1 MCAERASVEVVS
13 KRPGE
18 HVTVIGELSG
28 QFVVRQRNADGTILL
43 APETREE
50 RYARL
55 GVQPATKED
64 FDAFVAEH
72 GPLLPPDGEG

>member
-1 MCAERASVEVVS
+1 MAAERASVDVVS
-13 KRPGE
+13 KRTAE

-28 QFVVRQRNADGTILL
+28 RFVVRQRNATILL

-72 GPLLPPDGEG
+72 GPLLPLDGAA